1 MFMSAHRNII
11 RASVLA
17 GLLCAGL
24 AVHAQQPAAQ
34 TEQTELTDEQL
45 AQLAQQDE
53 QMRQVGL
60 QVMSMVDANQV
71 GEIWDGASPVM
82 KNVVPRAE
90 FVNQIAADRS
100 RLGAATGRTT
110 PEITRSSSDGSNEV
124 PAGLYINIASMTSF
138 ANQAEPVR
146 ELVSFRFDED
156 QTWRLTGYTLR

>member
-1 MFMSAHRNII
+1 MSVHRSII
-11 RASVLA
+11 RSGVLA

-24 AVHAQQPAAQ
+24 AVHAQQP
-34 TEQTELTDEQL
+34 ESQTELTAEQL

-60 QVMSMVDANQV
+60 QVMSMVDTNQV
-71 GEIWDGASPVM
+71 GQIWDGASQVM
-82 KNVVPRAE
+82 KDAVPRDD
-90 FVNQIAADRS
+90 FVNQIVADRS
-100 RLGAATGRTT
+100 RLGSVTGRTT
-110 PEITRSSSDGSNEV
+110 PEITRSSSDGSSGV

-138 ANQAEPVR
+138 ANGAAPVR